1 MNSKTAIGHPLQHL
15 PTAGRHAVQNG
26 DKIVRHDDFILVQ
39 GIVARLA
46 LGEFF
51 DDLHF
56 WVSDAAFIW
65 RILIVENKGF
75 AGRNSSRFGQKMAEM
90 PKSSVRP
97 LF

>member
-1 MNSKTAIGHPLQHL
+1 
-15 PTAGRHAVQNG
+15 
-26 DKIVRHDDFILVQ
+26 VRHDDFILVQ
-39 GIVARLA
+39 GIVARFA
-46 LGEFF
+46 LGESF

-56 WVSDAAFIW
+56 WVSDAAFRW

-97 LF
+97 LFKAPAHSVCRSQGGRADCCYSPHCGAMPF